1 MSGVFRAQ
9 RAGFF
14 DIASTYATGNTN
26 TKIKKIE
33 VEESNRPLRGGR
45 GRRRIPLW
53 WFHDPRPLWGNNIM
67 MLVGIDL
74 PHRPQKGEG
83 GNII

>member
-1 MSGVFRAQ
+1 MHRPTPQETPIQKLKKLRWRNQIDHCVEGV
-9 RAGFF
+9 
-14 DIASTYATGNTN
+14 
-26 TKIKKIE
+26 
-33 VEESNRPLRGGR
+33 GGE
-45 GRRRIPLW
+45 GYHYDDW